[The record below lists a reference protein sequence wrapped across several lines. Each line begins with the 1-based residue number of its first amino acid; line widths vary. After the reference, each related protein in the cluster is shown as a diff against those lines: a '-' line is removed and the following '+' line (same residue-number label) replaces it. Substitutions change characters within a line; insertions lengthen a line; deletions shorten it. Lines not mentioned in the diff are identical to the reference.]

1 MCSRCV
7 GSVVPAHGLSCS
19 KACGVFPEQGLNPL
33 AGKFFTNT
41 RLPGKSYALSLSWE
55 KWTFSKARGLTYL
68 FTIARGQWGEPRR
81 GTRRPIQ
88 AQQPHVPSRPEE
100 GLEVCQLGP
109 GKSARQGGTAR
120 SQRALTPRGHG
131 PTTASSKAS
140 CISYFP
146 SVGTNTALKMF
157 LESEH
162 FSPLCHHQGL
172 GHQSCSAGLL
182 PLPPTLHLFLPLTP
196 SSKHF
201 TFSLLNLSQI
211 VACPQTDSYDN
222 FLFHLEEMPQG

>member
-1 MCSRCV
+1 MWSLPRAGTEPIGRQILFKHQAAREV
-7 GSVVPAHGLSCS
+7 LRF
-19 KACGVFPEQGLNPL
+19 VFYL
-33 AGKFFTNT
+33 
-41 RLPGKSYALSLSWE
+41 E
-55 KWTFSKARGLTYL
+55 KWTFSTARGLTYL

-211 VACPQTDSYDN
+211 VACPQTDS
-222 FLFHLEEMPQG
+222 